1 MPVIEKINLNFLSMN
16 ENTLNNLYFM
26 EIEIC
31 LTTLIT
37 FFQNSVIDYILSTK
51 RFDNTLSF

>member
-1 MPVIEKINLNFLSMN
+1 MN
-16 ENTLNNLYFM
+16 ENTLNNFYFM

>member
-16 ENTLNNLYFM
+16 ENTLNNFYFM

-31 LTTLIT
+31 LTTLIP

>member
-1 MPVIEKINLNFLSMN
+1 MN
-16 ENTLNNLYFM
+16 ENTLNNFYFM

-31 LTTLIT
+31 LTTLIP